1 MRNFKL
7 IGMALL
13 AIMLCMNFVSCSD
26 DDKDIDVISLEGTWG
41 MTYCKYFDYRD
52 NSLSEEEYNPYAP
65 SENNEK
71 WVIKKLGDNKYSC
84 VVYVSDDKGNWEIDG
99 DWTGILN
106 DNKIILSID
115 DDNDDEEDVVLNKS
129 IPSISRNSGY
139 NAYIIIKEL
148 TSDNLKLY
156 LRYIEEGGEDYEE
169 TITFVRMQ

>member
-1 MRNFKL
+1 MKTLRL
-7 IGMALL
+7 VGIAIL
-13 AIMLCMNFVSCSD
+13 AIMLCVNFTACSED
-26 DDKDIDVISLEGTWG
+26 EDFNTSSLEGTWG

-65 SENNEK
+65 SKDNEK
-71 WVIKKLGDNKYSC
+71 WVIRKLGDNKYSC

-115 DDNDDEEDVVLNKS
+115 DDTDDEDEDIVVNKS
-129 IPSISRNSGY
+129 ISSISRNSEY

-148 TSDNLKLY
+148 TSTNLKIY
-156 LRYIEEGGEDYEE
+156 LRYTEEGGEDYEE
-169 TITFVRMQ
+169 TTTFVRME

>member
-84 VVYVSDDKGNWEIDG
+84 VVYVSDDKGNWEADG

>member
-1 MRNFKL
+1 
-7 IGMALL
+7 
-13 AIMLCMNFVSCSD
+13 MNIHLRKFS
-26 DDKDIDVISLEGTWG
+26 
-41 MTYCKYFDYRD
+41 
-52 NSLSEEEYNPYAP
+52 
-65 SENNEK
+65 
-71 WVIKKLGDNKYSC
+71 
-84 VVYVSDDKGNWEIDG
+84 
-99 DWTGILN
+99 
-106 DNKIILSID
+106 KIILSID